1 MPEILS
7 EPQRWVIPA
16 VLIVSVVGTP
26 LYLWWEK
33 RRPSVPAYVAEMRG
47 WRRLSTAQ
55 QAAADREAIVTAAF
69 FEEVDAEARQRAE
82 EAARLAVERAAQ
94 INALTRP

>member
-16 VLIVSVVGTP
+16 ILLVSVIGTP

-33 RRPSVPAYVAEMRG
+33 RRPSVPAYVAEIRG
-47 WRRLSTAQ
+47 WRRLSTSQ
-55 QAAADREAIVTAAF
+55 QAAADREAIATAAL
-69 FEEVDAEARQRAE
+69 FEEDAVDVIHRAE
-82 EAARLAVERAAQ
+82 ESAQFAAEQFARTNVLY
-94 INALTRP
+94 RP